1 MIVKM
6 DIKGIFEDLQM
17 DICRAKLESLNNNKP
32 DVNALADTVLAEL
45 AKAYKLIVELDNA
58 VDGENKYEWHIQEQ

>member
-1 MIVKM
+1 M

-17 DICRAKLESLNNNKP
+17 EICHAKLDALNSNNV
-32 DVNALADTVLAEL
+32 DTNALADTVLAEL

-58 VDGENKYEWHIQEQ
+58 VNGENKYEWHIQEQ

>member
-1 MIVKM
+1 M

-17 DICRAKLESLNNNKP
+17 EICHAKLDALNSNNV
-32 DVNALADTVLAEL
+32 DTNALADTVLAEL

-58 VDGENKYEWHIQEQ
+58 VNGENKYEWHIQEP